1 METSGWL
8 RALLLGMSSLLLG
21 GCDDI
26 QIERMW
32 LVDFAQPFPATRPDM
47 AAFPARHQGVYTA
60 ADSTNSLCIGA
71 TAVWQ
76 QELRSQLL
84 SRRELDGKGHRF
96 RADST
101 YQQAGV
107 LHYLHR
113 VGRDSVRDSW
123 LACDTIFDCARP
135 ETGRLRRFQGHYY
148 LNGPFDSAT
157 NDWMV
162 QRLEISGRH
171 LVWQHLG
178 NDTMRLGVL
187 APRTVR
193 LDRRAGHPAFF
204 RLTPGSAAE
213 VRRIGRYAGLWAT
226 NEEYDRRH

>member
-1 METSGWL
+1 MKTLGWL
-8 RALLLGMSSLLLG
+8 RALLLGMSGLLLS
-21 GCDDI
+21 GCDDM

-32 LVDFAQPFPATRPDM
+32 LVDFAQPFPAMRPDM

-60 ADSTNSLCIGA
+60 ADSTNSLCIGR

-84 SRRELDGKGHRF
+84 SRRELAGKGRLL

-101 YQQAGV
+101 CQQAGE

-123 LACDTIFDCARP
+123 LACDTVFDCARP
-135 ETGRLRRFQGHYY
+135 ETGRLRHFQGHYY
-148 LNGPFDSAT
+148 LNTPFDST
-157 NDWMV
+157 NNWML
-162 QRLEISGRH
+162 QRLAISGRH
-171 LVWQHLG
+171 LVWEHLG
-178 NDTMRLGVL
+178 NDTLRLGVL
-187 APRTVR
+187 ASGTVR
-193 LDRRAGHPAFF
+193 PDRRAGHPAFF

-213 VRRIGRYAGLWAT
+213 SRRIGRYAGLWET

>member
-1 METSGWL
+1 METPGWL
-8 RALLLGMSSLLLG
+8 RVLLLGASGLLLG
-21 GCDDI
+21 SCDDM

-32 LVDFAQPFPATRPDM
+32 LVDFAQLFLAKRPDM
-47 AAFPARHQGVYTA
+47 SGFPRRHQGVYTA
-60 ADSTNSLCIGA
+60 ADSSKSLCIGA

-84 SRRELDGKGHRF
+84 SRQELAGKGRLL

-101 YQQAGV
+101 CQQAGL

-148 LNGPFDSAT
+148 LNAPYDSAG
-157 NDWMV
+157 NWLV
-162 QRLEISGRH
+162 QRLAISGCH
-171 LVWQHLG
+171 LVWQQLG
-178 NDTMRLGVL
+178 NDTLRLGVL
-187 APRTVR
+187 TAGTVR

-213 VRRIGRYAGLWAT
+213 ARRIGRYEGLWET
-226 NEEYDRRH
+226 NEKYDRRH